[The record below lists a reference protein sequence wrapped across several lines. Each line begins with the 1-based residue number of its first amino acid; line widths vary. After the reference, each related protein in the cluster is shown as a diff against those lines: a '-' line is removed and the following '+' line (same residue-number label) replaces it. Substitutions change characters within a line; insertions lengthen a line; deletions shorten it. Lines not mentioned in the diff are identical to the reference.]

1 MSRWLKSLLPA
12 VAAVGLWS
20 APGTAEP
27 FLAKVD
33 LFAAGTD
40 GYALYR
46 IPGIVVTSRGTVL
59 AYCEARRTGKSDWDT
74 IDILLRRSINGG
86 KIFDRPQKVASV
98 PGPKIRNPVIA
109 HDKGAKADDVTYNNP
124 VAIADRDGTVH
135 FLFCLEYM
143 RCFHMRSEDDGLSW
157 SKPIEIT
164 SSFEEFRPEYDWKV
178 IATGPGH
185 GIELKDGRLVVPVW
199 LSTGAGGGNAHRP
212 SVTATLYSDDD
223 GKTWQRGKIAVPNT
237 ATWVNPSETVAV
249 QLADGRVM
257 LNVRSESKAHRRLV
271 TTSPNGATDWTEPR
285 FDDALLEPIC
295 MAGIVRLSEKPAS
308 DKNRILFANPSNLSR
323 ADGKETPGQARDR
336 RNLSIQLTYDEGQT
350 WSVNKVLEP
359 GFSGYSDLA
368 VARDG
373 TILCLYECGKKS
385 STGYLTLA
393 RFNLQWLTDSKDE
406 WK

>member
-1 MSRWLKSLLPA
+1 M
-12 VAAVGLWS
+12 
-20 APGTAEP
+20 
-27 FLAKVD
+27 
-33 LFAAGTD
+33 
-40 GYALYR
+40 
-46 IPGIVVTSRGTVL
+46 
-59 AYCEARRTGKSDWDT
+59 
-74 IDILLRRSINGG
+74 
-86 KIFDRPQKVASV
+86 
-98 PGPKIRNPVIA
+98 
-109 HDKGAKADDVTYNNP
+109 
-124 VAIADRDGTVH
+124 
-135 FLFCLEYM
+135 
-143 RCFHMRSEDDGLSW
+143 
-157 SKPIEIT
+157 
-164 SSFEEFRPEYDWKV
+164 
-178 IATGPGH
+178 
-185 GIELKDGRLVVPVW
+185 
-199 LSTGAGGGNAHRP
+199 
-212 SVTATLYSDDD
+212 
-223 GKTWQRGKIAVPNT
+223 PNT

-249 QLADGRVM
+249 QLADGRVL

-271 TTSPNGATDWTEPR
+271 TISPNGATDWTEPR
-285 FDDALLEPIC
+285 FDDALLEAIC